1 MLSRRRRFG
10 QPSYAP
16 LATDAQMLLLVLLAA
31 RMPRRLPDPV
41 RRTIPCLEMPA
52 TARMSAF
59 ARRAAHGECKMG
71 SLVKLSSNSG
81 SASLRKSRVA
91 MHTTRW
97 LTSIA
102 HGDSCASRVLS

>member
-1 MLSRRRRFG
+1 MLSRRRRVG

-31 RMPRRLPDPV
+31 RMPRRLPNPV
-41 RRTIPCLEMPA
+41 RPTIPCLEMPA
-52 TARMSAF
+52 TARVSALRDG
-59 ARRAAHGECKMG
+59 ARGTQRVQMLL
-71 SLVKLSSNSG
+71 SLVKHRSNSG

-97 LTSIA
+97 LTLIA
-102 HGDSCASRVLS
+102 A